1 MKSKYQQGN
10 LSLVHIDC
18 LPQNA
23 QAGKPSTSMVL
34 AHDVEGKEYT
44 LTCMSEKTPER
55 EMPVLHTFER
65 AMYVEVKVPIA
76 LEYQGNLPVLVEP
89 GTYKVR
95 KESDY
100 IYKHHGSEVAK
111 YALLIGRALGFD
123 EAHLKEL
130 EFAGN
135 MHDIGLTGLEET
147 LWKAQWFKDEDWAI
161 VKGHPKRGA
170 DLVEKLK
177 GKTPYATDRAKE
189 YVLHH
194 HAHFDGSGYPESIAG
209 EEIPIGARII
219 LIADAF
225 HAMISWRPFRQPLP
239 EHTAL
244 DRLFADAGYRYDE
257 KLLAVFAKEL
267 EEQAITALAS

>member
-1 MKSKYQQGN
+1 MESKYQQGN
-10 LSLVHIDC
+10 LSLVHVDC
-18 LPQNA
+18 LPQFV
-23 QAGKPSTSMVL
+23 QAGKASTSFVL
-34 AHDVEGKEYT
+34 ANDVEGKPYT
-44 LTCMSEKTPER
+44 LSCMSEKTPESQ
-55 EMPVLHTFER
+55 MPILHFCAR
-65 AMYVEVKVPIA
+65 SMYVEIKVSA
-76 LEYQGNLPVLVEP
+76 LLQYHGNLPMVVEP

-111 YALLIGRALGFD
+111 YAVLIGKALEFD
-123 EAHLKEL
+123 EAHLGEL
-130 EFAGN
+130 EFASN

-147 LWKAQWFKDEDWAI
+147 LWKPQWFKDEDWAK
-161 VKGHPKRGA
+161 VKEHPRRGA

-177 GKTPYATDRAKE
+177 GTTPHATDRARE

-225 HAMISWRPFRQPLP
+225 HAMISWRPFREPLP

-244 DRLFADAGYRYDE
+244 DRLFADARYRYDE
-257 KLLAVFAKEL
+257 NLLVLFAREL
-267 EEQAITALAS
+267 EEEAISALAG